1 MESQWMS
8 QHASETFLSLQ
19 AFTGT
24 CGWSMN
30 SRGTCRAPRRCSPTV
45 LETAVGSSRS
55 RTSGRSTTWECP
67 WQEPVTRQSG
77 TTMCPN
83 CTSSSL
89 ENKQEKQQ
97 PSNIQQE
104 KFPQR
109 EVVNTLT
116 VFLFVLNIF
125 PVPELLK
132 PLKWSL
138 VFHNKVVKHWNTFPV
153 SDPLLQFFRIYKL
166 KISNFFVGCWWRD
179 PQPLS
184 WCDEHFIY
192 KYN

>member
-1 MESQWMS
+1 
-8 QHASETFLSLQ
+8 
-19 AFTGT
+19 
-24 CGWSMN
+24 
-30 SRGTCRAPRRCSPTV
+30 
-45 LETAVGSSRS
+45 
-55 RTSGRSTTWECP
+55 
-67 WQEPVTRQSG
+67 
-77 TTMCPN
+77 MCPN

-132 PLKWSL
+132 PLK
-138 VFHNKVVKHWNTFPV
+138 
-153 SDPLLQFFRIYKL
+153 
-166 KISNFFVGCWWRD
+166 
-179 PQPLS
+179 
-184 WCDEHFIY
+184 
-192 KYN
+192 